1 MPASVEV
8 AQQGRAESYPLH
20 RRDVAARLNDPTLLI
35 VTGPGAATWDFTA
48 AGDGPH
54 IFPFWNALGGAAAAG
69 LGLALARPDRRVLVA
84 LGDGD
89 MLMGLG
95 SFATVAVARTRNFA
109 IAVFDNER
117 YGETGMQATHTAH
130 GADIAAA
137 ARGLG
142 VQDAATV
149 RDVGELE
156 LAIAALK
163 EAEGPIV
170 RVIKVRAEPL
180 DFATP
185 ARDGGYLKD
194 RFRLALMGPNGV
206 S

>member
-1 MPASVEV
+1 MAES
-8 AQQGRAESYPLH
+8 GRAESYPLR
-20 RRDVAARLNDPTLLI
+20 RRDVAARLNDRSLLI
-35 VTGPGAATWDFTA
+35 ITGPGAVTWDFTA

-54 IFPFWNALGGAAAAG
+54 LFPFWNALGGAVASG

-95 SFATVAVARTRNFA
+95 SLATVAAAGPKNLAV
-109 IAVFDNER
+109 AVFDNER
-117 YGETGMQATHTAH
+117 YGETGMQATHTAF
-130 GADIAAA
+130 GADIAGA

-142 VQDAATV
+142 IPCAGTV
-149 RDVGELE
+149 TDEAE
-156 LAIAALK
+156 FEAALPLLTQ
-163 EAEGPIV
+163 AEGPV
-170 RVIKVRAEPL
+170 VQVIKVRAEPL
-180 DFATP
+180 AFVTP

-194 RFRLALMGPNGV
+194 RFRLALLGPDGV